1 MLAIVFAIAFFAS
14 TISAIC
20 GVGGASSLSR
30 DGRRGC
36 RRRGDHQLP
45 VRMHR
50 EDNIGHFAMS
60 VSTAL
65 LLDVVYACI
74 FNQDYFA
81 NY

>member
-1 MLAIVFAIAFFAS
+1 
-14 TISAIC
+14 
-20 GVGGASSLSR
+20 
-30 DGRRGC
+30 
-36 RRRGDHQLP
+36 
-45 VRMHR
+45 MHR

-81 NY
+81 IY

>member
-1 MLAIVFAIAFFAS
+1 MY
-14 TISAIC
+14 
-20 GVGGASSLSR
+20 
-30 DGRRGC
+30 
-36 RRRGDHQLP
+36 
-45 VRMHR
+45 R

>member
-1 MLAIVFAIAFFAS
+1 
-14 TISAIC
+14 
-20 GVGGASSLSR
+20 
-30 DGRRGC
+30 
-36 RRRGDHQLP
+36 
-45 VRMHR
+45 MHR

-65 LLDVVYACI
+65 LLDAVYACI

>member
-1 MLAIVFAIAFFAS
+1 
-14 TISAIC
+14 
-20 GVGGASSLSR
+20 
-30 DGRRGC
+30 
-36 RRRGDHQLP
+36 
-45 VRMHR
+45 MHR
-50 EDNIGHFAMS
+50 EDNIGHFAMN

>member
-1 MLAIVFAIAFFAS
+1 
-14 TISAIC
+14 
-20 GVGGASSLSR
+20 
-30 DGRRGC
+30 
-36 RRRGDHQLP
+36 
-45 VRMHR
+45 MHR

-81 NY
+81 NYSRRVETVRGPLMDSAGRLAGTPSPWRNGAPHERRK